1 MDEEGSLDCN
11 CMMKKSLPIRLP
23 SSKGYLDVGHDLGDH
38 TVDC

>member
-1 MDEEGSLDCN
+1 MDEEGSLDC
-11 CMMKKSLPIRLP
+11 MMKKNLPIRLP